1 MLFLIKNFIDNN
13 RSSSNVI
20 DKENYSTITCDFAKG
35 YKYSNYDD
43 LIIVT
48 SWSEGDKYNT
58 VDASLDLGYTTTLL
72 KGGKYKIVSHLG
84 SIDVTIEP
92 GKKYVITIDYNN
104 NIFECHKE
112 EE

>member
-1 MLFLIKNFIDNN
+1 MIKNFIDNN

-20 DKENYSTITCDFAKG
+20 DKENYSAITCDFAKG